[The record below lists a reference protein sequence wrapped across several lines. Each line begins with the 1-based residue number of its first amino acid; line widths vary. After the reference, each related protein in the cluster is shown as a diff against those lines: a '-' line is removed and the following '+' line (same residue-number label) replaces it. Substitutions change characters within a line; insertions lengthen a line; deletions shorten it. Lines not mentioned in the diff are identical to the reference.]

1 MVEANKHIKNYIEK
15 KYSVEIINFKG
26 FFLGI
31 DKLVVSFDN
40 SLFIYDN
47 KKNKKYFLNKKGR
60 EYNLLS
66 VKHNLY
72 K

>member
-1 MVEANKHIKNYIEK
+1 MVEANKHIKNYIK
-15 KYSVEIINFKG
+15 KRYSVEIINFKG
-26 FFLGI
+26 FFVGV

-47 KKNKKYFLNKKGR
+47 KKKKKYFYNTKNNKTK
-60 EYNLLS
+60 LLS